1 MLGHLWPALK
11 DELLFGHWVLS
22 DSFWHHGLPHTRL
35 PCPSPSPWVCSGS
48 CPLSQWC
55 HPIISS
61 SVAHFS
67 SPKSFLASGSF
78 PMSWPKYWSFSFSI
92 NPSNEYSGLVSS
104 RIYWLESPCSPRDS
118 QESSTPQFKSI
129 YSLAHSLLYGPT
141 LTSVHDYWKNRCFD
155 YTDLCQKGNVFAF

>member
-1 MLGHLWPALK
+1 MDCHTLGFPSFTISLSVFKLMSVESVMPSNHLIL
-11 DELLFGHWVLS
+11 
-22 DSFWHHGLPHTRL
+22 
-35 PCPSPSPWVCSGS
+35 C
-48 CPLSQWC
+48 C

-61 SVAHFS
+61 SVAHFFS
-67 SPKSFLASGSF
+67 CPKSFPASGSF

-118 QESSTPQFKSI
+118 QESSAPQFKGI
-129 YSLAHSLLYGPT
+129 YSLVHSLLYGPT

-155 YTDLCQKGNVFAF
+155 YTDLCQKSNVFAF